1 MGKEE
6 RMELEKLSR
15 QIAEIDRKLVILRGR
30 NHLNCRVCGT
40 NHPPKPG
47 DPPISDVEQKHHDDG
62 HPFA

>member
-1 MGKEE
+1 
-6 RMELEKLSR
+6 
-15 QIAEIDRKLVILRGR
+15 
-30 NHLNCRVCGT
+30 VCGT